1 MFMTD
6 RKEVLVPAEHESELL
21 LHGGVLTADEDLLDE
36 LRVVELQRESE
47 SLRILVELAKDL
59 QCSLQQCRVFRFR
72 HVRNAASQ
80 VQAHA
85 VVGGLQGGNRH
96 KI

>member
-1 MFMTD
+1 M
-6 RKEVLVPAEHESELL
+6 PAKHERELL
-21 LHGGVLTADEDLLDE
+21 LHDGVLTADEDLLDE
-36 LRVVELQRESE
+36 LRVVELQRKSE
-47 SLRILVELAKDL
+47 CLRILVELLKDF
-59 QCSLQQCRVFRFR
+59 QRRLQQGRVFRLW
-72 HVRNAASQ
+72 HVRNAARQ